1 MLLSLQRTLFDDT
14 AGVRTRFPRFL
25 LILLMLAVPLQTFA
39 SVAMLDCLVAPSP
52 AAAAQPADAAM
63 ADCHE
68 QEQQPGSPSASSDCA
83 HCAACAL
90 ASALPIPAAGVASP
104 APAAHR
110 YTPHPAVAFGAFVP
124 DGPERPPR
132 PILT

>member
-1 MLLSLQRTLFDDT
+1 
-14 AGVRTRFPRFL
+14 
-25 LILLMLAVPLQTFA
+25 MLAVPLQTFA

-52 AAAAQPADAAM
+52 AAAAQPVDAAM

-110 YTPHPAVAFGAFVP
+110 YTPHPAVAFGVFVP

-132 PILT
+132 PDLT

>member
-1 MLLSLQRTLFDDT
+1 M
-14 AGVRTRFPRFL
+14 

-39 SVAMLDCLVAPSP
+39 SAAMLDCLVAPPP
-52 AAAAQPADAAM
+52 AAAAQMADAAM

-68 QEQQPGSPSASSDCA
+68 QEQQPGSPSASPDCA

-90 ASALPIPAAGVASP
+90 ASALPIPAADAASP

-132 PILT
+132 PGLT